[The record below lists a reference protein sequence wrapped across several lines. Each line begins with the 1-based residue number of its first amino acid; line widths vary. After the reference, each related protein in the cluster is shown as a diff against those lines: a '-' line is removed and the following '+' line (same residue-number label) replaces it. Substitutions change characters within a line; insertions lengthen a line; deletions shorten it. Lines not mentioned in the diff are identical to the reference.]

1 MITIYD
7 FAVQTL
13 LNTLV
18 DLGADYALA
27 QDQSGQSVIAPNN
40 RDQRMNEQL
49 LNAIKHIADGSP
61 VVGTRLERWTLQLSP
76 LRVFRV
82 SVIAVPGGYL
92 ATALNLQSA
101 LSNVLARSLAD
112 EIENFINR
120 SSPTWAPRFPSRFY
134 PGLSRRY

>member
-1 MITIYD
+1 VITIYD

-27 QDQSGQSVIAPNN
+27 QDHSGQSFILPTN
-40 RDQRMNEQL
+40 RDEWMNDQL
-49 LNAIKHIADGSP
+49 VNAISSLATGSP
-61 VVGTRLERWTLQLSP
+61 VIGARLGRWTVQRP
-76 LRVFRV
+76 LRVFRL
-82 SVIAVPGGYL
+82 SVIAVLGGYV
-92 ATALNLQSA
+92 AIALNLQSA
-101 LSNVLARSLAD
+101 LSNLLARRLAD

-120 SSPTWAPRFPSRFY
+120 PAAAWAPRFPSRFY

>member
-1 MITIYD
+1 VITIYD

-27 QDQSGQSVIAPNN
+27 QDQSGQSFILPTN
-40 RDQRMNEQL
+40 RDQWMNEQL
-49 LNAIKHIADGSP
+49 VNAISRLANGSP
-61 VVGTRLERWTLQLSP
+61 VIGTRLGRWTVQLGP
-76 LRVFRV
+76 LRVFRL
-82 SVIAVPGGYL
+82 SVIAVPGGYV

-101 LSNVLARSLAD
+101 LSNLLARRLAD

-120 SSPTWAPRFPSRFY
+120 SSAAWAPRFPSTFY